1 MSIDF
6 VPAEDYRDEVKALY
20 KSAFPKE
27 EQAPFRLLFKRER
40 QEIADFYAVVDEG
53 EFVGLTLLTGLDD
66 VVTLFFFAID
76 DNLRGH
82 GYGTEVLT
90 ALKDKYDGK
99 RIFICIEPI
108 EKDAPN
114 YKQRV
119 KRKAFYK
126 KNGFK
131 VMPFQ
136 VGALHVQPRVAIV
149 LIDCNNLPSL
159 LLAVGFQHIPLVG
172 DAGALPLLVIVLA

>member
-1 MSIDF
+1 M
-6 VPAEDYRDEVKALY
+6 
-20 KSAFPKE
+20 
-27 EQAPFRLLFKRER
+27 
-40 QEIADFYAVVDEG
+40 
-53 EFVGLTLLTGLDD
+53 
-66 VVTLFFFAID
+66 
-76 DNLRGH
+76 
-82 GYGTEVLT
+82 T

-136 VGALHVQPRVAIV
+136 VKEAGVTYDIMSVGGDVTFKEYERITKRFFGRVLYFFIKR
-149 LIDCNNLPSL
+149 
-159 LLAVGFQHIPLVG
+159 F
-172 DAGALPLLVIVLA
+172 

>member
-27 EQAPFRLLFKRER
+27 EQAPFRLLLKRER
-40 QEIADFYAVVDEG
+40 QGIADFYAVVDEG

-66 VVTLFFFAID
+66 AVTLFFFAID

-99 RIFICIEPI
+99 RIFICVEPI

-131 VMPFQ
+131 DMPFQ
-136 VGALHVQPRVAIV
+136 VKEAGVTYDIMSVGGDVTFKEYERITKRFFGRVLYFFIKR
-149 LIDCNNLPSL
+149 
-159 LLAVGFQHIPLVG
+159 F
-172 DAGALPLLVIVLA
+172 